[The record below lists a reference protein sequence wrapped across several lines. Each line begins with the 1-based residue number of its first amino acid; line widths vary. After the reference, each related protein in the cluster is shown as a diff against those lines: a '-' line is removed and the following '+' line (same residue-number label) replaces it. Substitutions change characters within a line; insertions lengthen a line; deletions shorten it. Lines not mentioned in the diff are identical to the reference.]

1 MDDHDNDSLDTR
13 YIVVQEVVG
22 PFSQEE
28 AQESVVVGRLGQVG
42 RQVAEELAE
51 EQELVP
57 GVEAEI
63 VGLPYSNML

>member
-13 YIVVQEVVG
+13 YIAVQEVVG

-28 AQESVVVGRLGQVG
+28 AQESVVVGQQGQAERLLV
-42 RQVAEELAE
+42 EELVE

-63 VGLPYSNML
+63 VGLP